1 MKEKILITV
10 KTYPTLSRKYA
21 ELVCT
26 AGVNGKGAWRRIYPV
41 RFRRLLDSKK
51 YKKYQ
56 WIEADI
62 EKSSADNRPESYS
75 IAYEESLKILGDPL
89 STGQKWQARKE
100 AFFDKVTQHNDLSGL
115 IVGAHENKRSLALFQ
130 PSKWLDFRVE
140 PVGRHWDPEK
150 LAILDAQRR
159 QLSLFEDEQTVAD
172 ALKVVKKLPYKFSYR
187 FRDIHGKESTLMIED
202 WEIGALYWNCLK
214 NSHGDEA
221 AAIAKVKQKY
231 WDDFTQSGRYD
242 LSLILGTTLA
252 HHNRKAPNP
261 FVIIGVVPF
270 PFNPQQSLF

>member
-10 KTYPTLSRKYA
+10 KTYPTLSKKYA

-26 AGVNGKGAWRRIYPV
+26 AGVNENGDWRRIFPV
-41 RFRRLLDSKK
+41 RFRRLLDDKK

-75 IAYEESLKILGDPL
+75 IANETSLKILGGPL
-89 STGQKWQARKE
+89 STSHKWQARKE
-100 AFFDKVTQHNDLSGL
+100 AFFDKVTRHNDLSGL
-115 IVGAHENKRSLALFQ
+115 IADAHENKRSLALFQ
-130 PSKWLDFRVE
+130 PDKWQGFVVE
-140 PVGRHWDPEK
+140 AVERHWDPEK
-150 LAILDAQRR
+150 LALLDAQRR
-159 QLSLFEDEQTVAD
+159 QLSLFDDEQTVAD

-187 FRDIHGKESTLMIED
+187 FKDIHEKESKLMIED
-202 WEIGALYWNCLK
+202 WENGMLYWNCLK
-214 NSHGDEA
+214 ISHGDENVA
-221 AAIAKVKQKY
+221 LAKVKQKY
-231 WDDFTQSGRYD
+231 WDEFTQSSRYD

-261 FVIIGVVPF
+261 FVIVGVVPF
-270 PFNPQQSLF
+270 PFNPQRSLF